1 MPTYQ
6 NVTAR
11 VRALIDD
18 LPNHYADD
26 TVLLEYV
33 NSAQGQLVGVLA
45 SQGVREGV
53 LKTSMLVPAG
63 TTRIDRWPAQATVPN
78 ELAFSDAFTLA
89 AVPNGWVSVVG
100 TPSVSTGLSDPEGG
114 SLGKSWSFASGS
126 NYDLYTAGAEVAAAM
141 VYFGAASLWIA
152 SGDSDAP
159 YNVRILAGI
168 ADANGPIAE
177 TLEHKDIAVT
187 SEWQRVFVP
196 FSQKVITTVTSGAL
210 RRCLQIQ
217 ITAAA
222 PVSVKLYR
230 AVIRPTYADTP
241 DTATNGNAMTVGR
254 EPVLPSW
261 LLVPDRLL
269 DRKPGDGSSS
279 WTLIRGPLQVRDAP
293 GSARI
298 TQWDWR
304 AGGIDLGPAMND
316 RELMIEG
323 WGTLPEGQLG
333 VGVIEEE
340 LPITGSL
347 ECLVAITCGLVALA
361 RNQQVSAA
369 RFGVMTEQG
378 NFSGMAGGLVANLV
392 NVFNKAQQSEPIRR
406 QPYFGVARYPGVAGN
421 GVGGWPWNS
430 V

>member
-33 NSAQGQLVGVLA
+33 NSAQGQLVSVLA

-53 LKTSMLVPAG
+53 LRTTMLVPAG
-63 TTRIDRWPAQATVPN
+63 TTRIDRWPAQATQPN
-78 ELAFSDAFTLA
+78 ELSFSDAFTLA
-89 AVPNGWVSVVG
+89 APPDGWVSVVG
-100 TPSVSTGLSDPEGG
+100 TPTVNTGISDPDGG
-114 SLGKSWSFASGS
+114 TNAVTWSFASGS
-126 NYDLYTAGAEVAAAM
+126 NFNLWTAGYEVSPALS
-141 VYFGAASLWIA
+141 YFGSVSVWIN
-152 SGDSDAP
+152 SGDADAP
-159 YNVRILAGI
+159 YNVRITAGI
-168 ADANGPIAE
+168 ADDNGPISE
-177 TLEHKDIAVT
+177 TLEHQDIAVT

-196 FSQKVITTVTSGAL
+196 FSQKVITSVVSGTL
-210 RRCLQIQ
+210 RRCLQIR
-217 ITAAA
+217 IYATN
-222 PVSVKLYR
+222 PVSVGLYR
-230 AVIRPTYADTP
+230 AVVRPGYADTQ
-241 DTATNGNAMTVGR
+241 DTATNGNAMSVGR
-254 EPVLPSW
+254 SPILPPW
-261 LLVPDRLL
+261 LVVPDRLL
-269 DRKPGDGSSS
+269 ERKPGTSDSS
-279 WTLIRGPLQVRDAP
+279 WTLVRGPLQVRDAP
-293 GSARI
+293 GQSRI

-304 AGGIDLGPAMND
+304 ASGIDLGPAMTD

-323 WGTLPEGQLG
+323 WGSMPDNQLG
-333 VGVIEEE
+333 TNVLEEE

-347 ECLVAITCGLVALA
+347 EALVAITCGLVALA
-361 RNQQVSAA
+361 RNQQTSAA

-378 NFSGMAGGLVANLV
+378 NFSGMAGGLTANLV
-392 NVFNKAQQSEPIRR
+392 NVFNKMQQSEPIRR